1 VHNTVE
7 AAATRLR
14 LASGRPQRLPINEV
28 TEAYRNSSDRL
39 IFLDYDG
46 TLVPYANR
54 AKDAVPT
61 PELTRILRGLAAGAG
76 NSVVI
81 VSGREKAELDRW
93 FGRIPGL
100 WLAAEHGAVI
110 RSPSERSWTHSHAN
124 VTDEWKKDVHDVLE
138 HFADRTPG
146 SYVEEKEF
154 SLVWHYR
161 MADPEFG
168 EWLANELN
176 STLDELL
183 ADTQL
188 RAIHGR
194 KNIEV
199 KLIWATKADVLAH
212 LKQEVPDFDF
222 VLAAGDDKTDEDLFE
237 KMSPDMWSVHIGNEQ
252 TAARFRLRDFREMR
266 ELLASFTEL
275 QPHEEKVKAVK
286 TST

>member
-1 VHNTVE
+1 
-7 AAATRLR
+7 
-14 LASGRPQRLPINEV
+14 
-28 TEAYRNSSDRL
+28 
-39 IFLDYDG
+39 
-46 TLVPYANR
+46 
-54 AKDAVPT
+54 
-61 PELTRILRGLAAGAG
+61 
-76 NSVVI
+76 
-81 VSGREKAELDRW
+81 
-93 FGRIPGL
+93 
-100 WLAAEHGAVI
+100 
-110 RSPSERSWTHSHAN
+110 